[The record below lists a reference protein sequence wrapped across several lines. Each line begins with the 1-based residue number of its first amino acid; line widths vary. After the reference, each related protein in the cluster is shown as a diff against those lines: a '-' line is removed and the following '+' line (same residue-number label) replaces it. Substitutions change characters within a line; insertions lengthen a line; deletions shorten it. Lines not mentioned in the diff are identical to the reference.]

1 MGDFLPAKL
10 GMDSGEKPIFMRIQ
24 KTYPADEHMIFLF
37 ENGKGVRVPLSAYET
52 KAVRRKLQ
60 GAYSDASPIV
70 AVFYEEKDKPIDI
83 MLFNSAERAIIF
95 KSSLIPE
102 KSTRTAGGVS
112 LMTLK
117 KGQKVTKAT
126 VDLDEQDDKGYRK
139 YKLPATG
146 TLLAEKDIKAMQ
158 LKID

>member
-1 MGDFLPAKL
+1 
-10 GMDSGEKPIFMRIQ
+10 
-24 KTYPADEHMIFLF
+24 MIFIF
-37 ENGKGVRVPLSAYET
+37 QNGKGVRVPLSAYET

-70 AVFYEEKDKPIDI
+70 AAFYEENNKPIDI
-83 MLFNSAERAIIF
+83 MMVNSADRAIVF

-117 KGQKVTKAT
+117 KDQIVTSA
-126 VDLDEQDDKGYRK
+126 VSEFQDKEDTKGYRK
-139 YKLPATG
+139 LKLPAAG
-146 TLLAEKDIKAMQ
+146 ALLSEKDIMAMQ
-158 LKID
+158 LKIE